1 MKSVCS
7 VRFLCLRMTIC
18 EKKSYLGNQQQLR
31 KSAIRLL
38 TRDLR
43 QPRRPT
49 RTRQEAASLVDDA
62 QTGRNTARG
71 RDRRQADNRRCR
83 VIRWIVRNPADMA
96 RIIRALRRIVPR
108 QMAVSLEEPRA
119 AV

>member
-18 EKKSYLGNQQQLR
+18 EKKSYFGNQQLR

-71 RDRRQADNRRCR
+71 RDRRQANNRRGR

-96 RIIRALRRIVPR
+96 RIIRALRRVIPR
-108 QMAVSLEEPRA
+108 QMAVALEEPRA

>member
-1 MKSVCS
+1 MVIAGL
-7 VRFLCLRMTIC
+7 LCGHEERLFGAVSLSTYDNFC

-49 RTRQEAASLVDDA
+49 RTRQEAAPLVDDA

-83 VIRWIVRNPADMA
+83 VIRWIVRDTADMA
-96 RIIRALRRIVPR
+96 RIIRALG
-108 QMAVSLEEPRA
+108 A
-119 AV
+119 